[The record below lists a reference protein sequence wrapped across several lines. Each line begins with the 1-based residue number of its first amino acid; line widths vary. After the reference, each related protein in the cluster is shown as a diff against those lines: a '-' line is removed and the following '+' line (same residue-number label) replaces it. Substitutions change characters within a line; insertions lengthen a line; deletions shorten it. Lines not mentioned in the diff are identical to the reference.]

1 MGSPTAEYRFA
12 PLPTVPAITTPVSM
26 PVWMG
31 ESLRTLLGL
40 EPCCGLPDRDG
51 RSQRHLS
58 LVVVGYRS
66 PEQGEKTIWASTL
79 HSPTKALHARGRD
92 A

>member
-1 MGSPTAEYRFA
+1 
-12 PLPTVPAITTPVSM
+12 M
-26 PVWMG
+26 PVWM
-31 ESLRTLLGL
+31 ESPS
-40 EPCCGLPDRDG
+40 EPSSAWNPAAASLIAMA

-79 HSPTKALHARGRD
+79 HSPTKALHARGETLEQGID
-92 A
+92 HIAQ